1 MEQDGAHFSVGHDGS
16 LRSVDGRLVYISRQD
31 ESDAMRRLQH
41 ANENGQ
47 ERVYAEDPA
56 QLADLHGFQVH
67 GEFYEFLAERDTWT
81 DLARGEFDRAM
92 ANMMREQ
99 E

>member
-1 MEQDGAHFSVGHDGS
+1 M
-16 LRSVDGRLVYISRQD
+16 YT
-31 ESDAMRRLQH
+31 
-41 ANENGQ
+41 
-47 ERVYAEDPA
+47 EDPQ

-67 GEFYEFLAERDTWT
+67 GAFYEFLAERDDWT

-92 ANMMREQ
+92 ARVMREQ